1 MGSRGCGAIRA
12 MELSTTC
19 RASSTHTRR
28 SKRNRR
34 KRRGP
39 ALGPS
44 PRLFQS
50 SSSAFETANQT
61 KVPRGEAPTNT
72 SGLLHGCGRSTVAL
86 MVELPPGTVAG
97 NPAVILLT
105 TPPGVGQLTT
115 AAKVPMGFNPVGAS
129 TRLVTVT
136 ERTAAEERAF
146 ERVEEGERPVQGGA
160 GRWTDQRD
168 QRRSEVDRRAE
179 RVAARDALDDLL
191 LRVGAQQPPPRC
203 GVAPD
208 HIEEDG
214 GQRQGDSVS
223 ERRRPRSVRLDVRRE
238 EPCRKRDERDD
249 REEQH
254 AKRQKRPV
262 DAADLVHHRVV
273 VDPDDP
279 DGEEADRVSGVLRP
293 DRQELLA

>member
-97 NPAVILLT
+97 TPAVILLT
-105 TPPGVGQLTT
+105 TPPGVRHLTT
-115 AAKVPMGFNPVGAS
+115 ASKVPMGFNPVGAS
-129 TRLVTVT
+129 TRPVTVT
-136 ERTAAEERAF
+136 ETC
-146 ERVEEGERPVQGGA
+146 PL
-160 GRWTDQRD
+160 
-168 QRRSEVDRRAE
+168 RSTSPLP
-179 RVAARDALDDLL
+179 DAI
-191 LRVGAQQPPPRC
+191 AQATPPPRMFRSLSLPTNASPLIPVIESNSISVPPSC
-203 GVAPD
+203 AAALTVPEPTRLRAP
-208 HIEEDG
+208 IAATRNL
-214 GQRQGDSVS
+214 RQQAMALDLPEPDSCYWRGYPVGLPGS
-223 ERRRPRSVRLDVRRE
+223 STGRRPKSELSSV
-238 EPCRKRDERDD
+238 
-249 REEQH
+249 
-254 AKRQKRPV
+254 
-262 DAADLVHHRVV
+262 
-273 VDPDDP
+273 
-279 DGEEADRVSGVLRP
+279 
-293 DRQELLA
+293 